1 MIYLFWTF
9 YTLLNIYL
17 MQFVLADKE
26 IKREARKK
34 SLWKTCSQQFY
45 FIMIVLLIVEV
56 KIPNRS
62 CL

>member
-34 SLWKTCSQQFY
+34 VYEKHVHNSS
-45 FIMIVLLIVEV
+45 I
-56 KIPNRS
+56 S
-62 CL
+62 